1 LLAPEEEA
9 ISLSIEERYLD
20 HEHMNNYTKLLANL
34 ANIDMVIE
42 KEDKALILLSYL
54 PDEDYRTFI
63 LTLIKSKQSLSYNE
77 VSSTL
82 VNHEL

>member
-1 LLAPEEEA
+1 MLAPEEEA

>member
-1 LLAPEEEA
+1 V
-9 ISLSIEERYLD
+9 
-20 HEHMNNYTKLLANL
+20 NL